1 MSGTEFELQFEEP
14 ALPDHLKAVR
24 QRGET
29 DETNTNHQDTRER
42 LKLLEAVVD
51 NFPGGIIL
59 TDRNLNVVICN
70 RQQRDLLEY
79 PSTLF
84 EDGNPTLRELFH
96 FNAARGEYGPGDAEE
111 LVANKMDLVR
121 KRVAHTFERIRL
133 NGQIIE
139 IRGVPLADGGFVT
152 SYMDVTEH
160 RKNQQIIAQLA
171 HHDALTGLA
180 NRALLKDRMG
190 QALSRM
196 RRGDGF
202 AVHFLD
208 LDRFKPINDQFGHEV
223 GDRLLVEVARRL
235 KQAVR
240 ETDTASRFGGDE
252 FVIIQDKV
260 ATTSE
265 AMQLANRVLLLMSE
279 PFHIEGI
286 EHNIAVSIGIA
297 IAPKAANDMDGIL
310 KCADAALYE
319 CKRSGGGKIRVS
331 GE

>member
-1 MSGTEFELQFEEP
+1 MPTQ
-14 ALPDHLKAVR
+14 LKVVR

-29 DETNTNHQDTRER
+29 DETTTIDQETRER
-42 LKLLEAVVD
+42 LRLLEAVVD

-70 RQQRDLLEY
+70 QQQRDLLEY

-96 FNAARGEYGPGDAEE
+96 FNAARGEYGPGDLEE
-111 LVANKMDLVR
+111 LVARKMDLVR
-121 KRVAHTFERIRL
+121 KRVAHTFERIRP

-152 SYMDVTEH
+152 SYVDVTEH
-160 RKNQQIIAQLA
+160 RKNLEIIAQLA

-180 NRALLKDRMG
+180 NRTLFKDRMD

-196 RRGDGF
+196 RRGNGF

-223 GDRLLVEVARRL
+223 GDRVLVEVARRL

-240 ETDTASRFGGDE
+240 EIDTVSRFGGDE

-260 ATTSE
+260 ATASE
-265 AMQLANRVLLLMSE
+265 AMQLANRVLRLMSA
-279 PFHIEGI
+279 PFHIEGT
-286 EHNIAVSIGIA
+286 EHSIGLSIGIA
-297 IAPKAANDMDGIL
+297 LAPKAASDMDGIL

-319 CKRSGGGKIRVS
+319 CKRNGGGGIRVS